1 MSSIVS
7 FLLEIPFLFFIET
20 KNYKDVGFCK
30 FIFIQMLNLM
40 IWNNFDCMVYSINGV
55 SSVYWIKV
63 PRRNLRQIKWIIVSM
78 SMMVSSW
85 FSLKQRVIVWTNFYQ
100 SDITNALHLL
110 ELLKFILFHGNETV
124 LELDDFI
131 MCIIEFTFERTLSCA
146 IFYVD
151 ISFEVAKSS
160 EAHIR
165 SCYCQIEVNL
175 FLGLGKGMEAAESIG
190 GLRLLPIWFQLF
202 QKVMWCLIIV
212 AKLIFLL
219 NKC

>member
-20 KNYKDVGFCK
+20 KNYKDVGFCE

-40 IWNNFDCMVYSINGV
+40 ICNNFDCMVCLKDGV
-55 SSVYWIKV
+55 SSVFRIKV
-63 PRRNLRQIKWIIVSM
+63 PRRNLRQIKWIIVRM

-131 MCIIEFTFERTLSCA
+131 VCIIEFTFERTLSCA